1 MARVQYAWDEA
12 KAAANLAKHGISFT
26 AAARALEDPGK
37 VEILDDRFE
46 YGEERIQNLCL
57 YREEVLF
64 VVTAVQEEDVCRII
78 SARKAT
84 RHEQEEYFQGGSL
97 LP

>member
-1 MARVQYAWDEA
+1 VQYTWNEA

-26 AAARALEDPGK
+26 AAARALEDPRK

-46 YGEERIQNLCL
+46 YGEERIQNICL
-57 YREEVLF
+57 YQQEVLF
-64 VVTAVQEEDVCRII
+64 VVTAMEDQDVCRII

-84 RHEQEEYFQGGSL
+84 RHEQEQYFQGGSL
-97 LP
+97 LPG